1 MKKVIK
7 HMYSAGGHY
16 IGSKEVPYWHTW
28 ISLPTI
34 CIAIISILIGLGI
47 IIGLN
52 GMPKSHNSQVNITN
66 TLPF

>member
-1 MKKVIK
+1 MRKVTK

-34 CIAIISILIGLGI
+34 VITTISILIGLGI
-47 IIGLN
+47 IIGMSNL
-52 GMPKSHNSQVNITN
+52 PHSHNSKVNITN
-66 TLPF
+66 DLPF